1 MERRLTVSEHAIVA
15 AFWLA
20 SNFQWGALLPV
31 MMPGDVGMLAGASKA
46 AKLGLI
52 VGAGA
57 LPAIIVPL
65 IAGALSDRC
74 TNRRGR
80 RKPFILWGAII
91 NLVGLVLMGISAYG
105 LKDLNAFFVSFLILQ
120 VGANIS
126 LGAYMGVI
134 PDVVPAIDRDKASG
148 FMALFTQLGTLLGAA
163 TVGFILPPGI
173 IRYVVVG
180 VVLLMGAIVTYFLLK
195 EEPLES
201 AEPIDWKNY
210 IKSLWIDPKRYPNYA
225 WVWITRFLVM
235 AGFYAIQPFIN
246 YYLVD
251 IAKVPQDKVDGVA
264 PILLAVVLVVSAI
277 SGIYGG
283 VLAEKHGRKKVVYV
297 ANGIIA
303 VVAPMFAF
311 APNLPAALGV
321 GALFGLGYGAYISV
335 DYALGTAVL
344 PNPDDAGK
352 DMAIWH
358 VAMTLPQSV
367 AAPIGGFLVGIGGVK
382 VVSAEEVHYSQTGYL
397 LVFLFCAVC
406 FAFGA
411 ILLRNVKG
419 IR

>member
-1 MERRLTVSEHAIVA
+1 MDRRLSVKEHCIVA

-20 SNFQWGALLPV
+20 SNFQWGALLPI
-31 MMPGDVGMLAGASKA
+31 MMPGDVGLMAGASKA
-46 AKLGLI
+46 AKLGMI

-57 LPAIIVPL
+57 IPAIIIPL
-65 IAGALSDRC
+65 IAGVLSDRC
-74 TNRRGR
+74 LHPRGR

-91 NLVGLVLMGISAYG
+91 NLIGLLAMGYSAYQ
-105 LKDLNAFFVSFLILQ
+105 LKDLNAYFGSFLILQ
-120 VGANIS
+120 TGANIA

-134 PDVVPAIDRDKASG
+134 PDVVPVEDRDKASG

-163 TVGFILPPGI
+163 TVGFALPDGL
-173 IRYVVVG
+173 IRYAVVG
-180 VVLLMGAIVTYFLLK
+180 VTLLIGALVTYFCLK
-195 EEPLES
+195 EEPLKSCEKM
-201 AEPIDWKNY
+201 DWKGY
-210 IKSLWIDPKRYPNYA
+210 IKSLWIDPKKYPNYA

-235 AGFYAIQPFIN
+235 AGFYAIQPYIN

-251 IAKVPQDKVDGVA
+251 IAKVPQDKVDSTA

-277 SGIYGG
+277 SGITGG
-283 VLAEKHGRKKVVYV
+283 ILAEKHGRKKIVYI
-297 ANGIIA
+297 ANGLIA

-311 APNLPAALGV
+311 APNLQAALAV

-352 DMAIWH
+352 DMAVWH
-358 VAMTLPQSV
+358 IAMTLPQSI
-367 AAPIGGFLVGIGGVK
+367 AAPIGGYLVSMGGVR
-382 VVSAEEVHYSQTGYL
+382 VVSADEVHYSQTGYL
-397 LVFLFCAVC
+397 AVFVFCAAC
-406 FAFGA
+406 FALGA
-411 ILLRNVKG
+411 VLLKNVKG